1 MDETGVLGLL
11 EELSILLEDSKPVFG
26 KSNLR
31 QVDIAAAFEIM
42 DEIRDTF
49 PSEFAQARQIVR
61 ERQSLLDD
69 AEAEANRMIEDARSQ
84 AMTIASEQEIVR
96 ISQQQADQILAD
108 ARELERQT
116 RAGAEDYADEVFGA
130 RGAEPRHAAEQ
141 RAPLPRP
148 PQRQLARRGPLME
161 ATRIPIPSELFAPAE
176 SSHFE
181 GTYAVPVVKAG
192 PDLYDFAEP
201 LAWQVDVTNTG
212 DALLVTGTVEGEA
225 KTSCARCVD
234 EFSFPVTGE
243 VEGYFLIGADREAP
257 EDMDDDEFDVL
268 PDDNVI
274 DLEPLLRA
282 ALLLEFPLVPLCD
295 EECKGLCPTCGANL
309 NDGPCGCAP
318 AEDAGDDAPPNP
330 FAVLKDFPFEQN

>member
-1 MDETGVLGLL
+1 
-11 EELSILLEDSKPVFG
+11 
-26 KSNLR
+26 
-31 QVDIAAAFEIM
+31 
-42 DEIRDTF
+42 
-49 PSEFAQARQIVR
+49 
-61 ERQSLLDD
+61 
-69 AEAEANRMIEDARSQ
+69 
-84 AMTIASEQEIVR
+84 
-96 ISQQQADQILAD
+96 
-108 ARELERQT
+108 
-116 RAGAEDYADEVFGA
+116 
-130 RGAEPRHAAEQ
+130 
-141 RAPLPRP
+141 
-148 PQRQLARRGPLME
+148 ME

-274 DLEPLLRA
+274 DLEPLLRSCRCATRNARGSAPRAVRTSTMARA
-282 ALLLEFPLVPLCD
+282 AARRPRTRATTRR
-295 EECKGLCPTCGANL
+295 PTRS
-309 NDGPCGCAP
+309 PC
-318 AEDAGDDAPPNP
+318 
-330 FAVLKDFPFEQN
+330 

>member
-1 MDETGVLGLL
+1 MPSSARCTSTMGGRSVA
-11 EELSILLEDSKPVFG
+11 LSVNTCAATSKG
-26 KSNLR
+26 
-31 QVDIAAAFEIM
+31 
-42 DEIRDTF
+42 
-49 PSEFAQARQIVR
+49 
-61 ERQSLLDD
+61 
-69 AEAEANRMIEDARSQ
+69 
-84 AMTIASEQEIVR
+84 
-96 ISQQQADQILAD
+96 
-108 ARELERQT
+108 
-116 RAGAEDYADEVFGA
+116 
-130 RGAEPRHAAEQ
+130 
-141 RAPLPRP
+141 
-148 PQRQLARRGPLME
+148 
-161 ATRIPIPSELFAPAE
+161 
-176 SSHFE
+176 
-181 GTYAVPVVKAG
+181 
-192 PDLYDFAEP
+192 
-201 LAWQVDVTNTG
+201 DVTNTG